1 MVLSHDEE
9 FREIDDL
16 CCQLLLFV
24 EKARLSESHGAGGI
38 LVYSQIS
45 ECASVIRA
53 TAEKRRQMLSQAQ
66 FEYAVSEQMKGLD
79 NGEFYTGPCSYA
91 TLTRKE
97 AGWGQYGSRGRKDS

>member
-1 MVLSHDEE
+1 M
-9 FREIDDL
+9 
-16 CCQLLLFV
+16 
-24 EKARLSESHGAGGI
+24 SESHGAGGI

-66 FEYAVSEQMKGLD
+66 FEYAVSEQMKGLG

-97 AGWGQYGSRGRKDS
+97 AGWGQHGSRDRKDS